1 MKRKKNKSHMLA
13 FILATFS
20 LVTTITTLILTA
32 CFLVYSLTKEKAYNE
47 KWKDY
52 DDCGLA

>member
-1 MKRKKNKSHMLA
+1 MLA

-32 CFLVYSLTKEKAYNE
+32 CFLVYSVTKEKAYNE

>member
-1 MKRKKNKSHMLA
+1 MKRKKSKSYMLA
-13 FILATFS
+13 FVVATFS

-32 CFLVYSLTKEKAYNE
+32 CFLVYSVTKEKEHNE